1 MPREL
6 TSCYFGG
13 NIKWLSLEA
22 LSKGGSRPLALSFR
36 KGEDNESY
44 RTYGIFCRRI
54 VLGYYRATLYSMV
67 GSTYLSTSGLWTARG
82 SGICAGEY
90 LTPLDY
96 LRYETS
102 S

>member
-1 MPREL
+1 MTFAQGLPLRAKEP
-6 TSCYFGG
+6 FG
-13 NIKWLSLEA
+13 LEHF
-22 LSKGGSRPLALSFR
+22 LLR
-36 KGEDNESY
+36 KEEKNEPY
-44 RTYGIFCRRI
+44 RTHGIFCRRI
-54 VLGYYRATLYSMV
+54 VLGYYHATLCSMV

>member
-1 MPREL
+1 MSPIVRMA
-6 TSCYFGG
+6 YFVGV
-13 NIKWLSLEA
+13 SF
-22 LSKGGSRPLALSFR
+22 LA
-36 KGEDNESY
+36 
-44 RTYGIFCRRI
+44 II
-54 VLGYYRATLYSMV
+54 VLLCAAWWD
-67 GSTYLSTSGLWTARG
+67 STYLSTSGLWTARG

>member
-1 MPREL
+1 MTFARGFVLGRKSPL
-6 TSCYFGG
+6 V
-13 NIKWLSLEA
+13 LSVFF
-22 LSKGGSRPLALSFR
+22 SGR
-36 KGEDNESY
+36 KRNEPY
-44 RTYGIFCRRI
+44 RTHGIFCRRI
-54 VLGYYRATLYSMV
+54 VLGYYHATLCSMV